1 MVETTMIVGNVRMRA
16 RGLGL
21 EGRAISTRSVP
32 VATMMD
38 AWDSMCL
45 WVTSAC
51 PIVFN

>member
-1 MVETTMIVGNVRMRA
+1 MIVGNVRMRA

-45 WVTSAC
+45 WVTLQVTSAC